1 MDPNAMMISHPDN
14 SSLSSKDLPP
24 PSRHILLLGLQTGDG
39 MMLDMNGPIS
49 PYSTISQSS
58 LISTM
63 PLTTGGGDLG
73 SYDNLL
79 LSRSNVGEV
88 QLTASSTQRDYNEF
102 EEFGIIILKNFIII
116 FMFFFFFRYG

>member
-1 MDPNAMMISHPDN
+1 
-14 SSLSSKDLPP
+14 
-24 PSRHILLLGLQTGDG
+24 
-39 MMLDMNGPIS
+39 MMLDMHGPIS
-49 PYSTISQSS
+49 PSL

-63 PLTTGGGDLG
+63 PLTTVGGDLG

-88 QLTASSTQRDYNEF
+88 QLTASSTQIDYNEF